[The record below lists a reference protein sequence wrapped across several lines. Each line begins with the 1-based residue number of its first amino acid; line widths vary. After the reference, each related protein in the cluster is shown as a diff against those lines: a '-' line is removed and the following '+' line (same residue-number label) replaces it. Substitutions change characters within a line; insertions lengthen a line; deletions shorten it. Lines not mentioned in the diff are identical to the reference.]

1 MTQDSLRERHL
12 SGRLVEFTFDSLPE
26 QASVPES
33 IEAPVAKKRAK
44 RTPGGLSAATQK
56 KNQRARS
63 SRRQEVWALT
73 ADQELVASVVDRA
86 SYIRAL
92 QAVKQ
97 REERRANDEV
107 SYNIRLSSG
116 WQSLG
121 PSGPRAI
128 VECLR
133 QDNARGLGA
142 RKKTRLPARLQ
153 EGFHEEIIRI
163 IDDET
168 SSMFS
173 RILAQDLHGCP
184 VGDSLTGDNAKS
196 MTVT

>member
-1 MTQDSLRERHL
+1 MHRSGKWVELSLDTPRDEP
-12 SGRLVEFTFDSLPE
+12 T
-26 QASVPES
+26 A
-33 IEAPVAKKRAK
+33 IEPPPVAKKRAK
-44 RTPGGLSAATQK
+44 RTSGGLSAATQK

-63 SRRQEVWALT
+63 SWRNEVWALT
-73 ADQELVASVVDRA
+73 ADQELVASVVDRS

-92 QAVKQ
+92 QAVKR

-107 SYNIRLSSG
+107 SYGIRLSSG

-153 EGFHEEIIRI
+153 GGSHEEIVRI
-163 IDDET
+163 VDDET

-184 VGDSLTGDNAKS
+184 VGAASRA
-196 MTVT
+196 

>member
-73 ADQELVASVVDRA
+73 ADQELVASVVDAA

-92 QAVKQ
+92 QAVKW
-97 REERRANDEV
+97 REERRLDDEV
-107 SYNIRLSSG
+107 SYGIRLSSG

-173 RILAQDLHGCP
+173 RILAQDLHRCP
-184 VGDSLTGDNAKS
+184 VGAAVVGAKNS
-196 MTVT
+196 RT